1 MAAIGKADEEL
12 RADLLFTLAKR
23 GDRDAVD
30 TLVIF
35 SGSDDDDV
43 RLSALEGLARLA
55 APEAVEVLLAVAG
68 KSDDPHIRRIFQEEL
83 RLADG
88 LDAAGKVKDSRRLY
102 EFALKNAPEDFQ
114 RERAL
119 HQLCPRGDEGTVPVL
134 LQGLGDAAERVRSLA
149 MRRLSALDGPGVTG

>member
-23 GDRDAVD
+23 GDRDAID

-35 SGSDDDDV
+35 SASDHDGV

-55 APEAVEVLLAVAG
+55 APEAVEVLLAVAA
-68 KSDDPHIRRIFQEEL
+68 KSDDPFSRRIFQEEL

-88 LDAAGKVKDSRRLY
+88 LAAAGNVKDSRRLY
-102 EFALKNAPEDFQ
+102 EYALQNAPEARYEAAGVEFAMPYYSTPLFDVIYLG
-114 RERAL
+114 AL
-119 HQLCPRGDEGTVPVL
+119 E
-134 LQGLGDAAERVRSLA
+134 
-149 MRRLSALDGPGVTG
+149 